1 MASFKALG
9 IVGSGGLGILVAGL
23 IVSNLLKTGLDW
35 IFGLAL
41 IIFVV
46 AGAVALIARAAH

>member
-1 MASFKALG
+1 MSSLKALG
-9 IVGSGGLGILVAGL
+9 IIGTGGLGVLVAGL

-35 IFGLAL
+35 IFGLAI

-46 AGAVALIARAAH
+46 AGAIALITRAIK